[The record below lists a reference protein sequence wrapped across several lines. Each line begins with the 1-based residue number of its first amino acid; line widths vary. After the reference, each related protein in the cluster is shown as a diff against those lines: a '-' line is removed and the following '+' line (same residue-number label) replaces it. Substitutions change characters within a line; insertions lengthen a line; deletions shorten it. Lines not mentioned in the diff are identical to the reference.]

1 MILQADFYNDDACEV
16 AKKLLGKVIRRKYK
30 NLWLAAQIIETE
42 AYYLSEKGS
51 HSSLGKTD
59 KRMAMFMPPGTLYMY
74 YARGHDSC
82 NISVKGEG
90 NAVLLKS
97 GIPFADKLSSKEGF
111 RVMQQ
116 LNPQNNGQPR
126 ALGKL
131 CAGQTLLCRS
141 LNLKVSQWDQQA
153 FDPDEFYIDDINNHP
168 EKIIQT
174 TRLGIPPG
182 RDEHKPYRFIDL
194 QHARY
199 CTSNP
204 LSKRNKPDYTII
216 SLTG

>member
-1 MILQADFYNDDACEV
+1 MILKNSFYNNDACEV
-16 AKKLLGKVIRRKYK
+16 ARALLGKVIRRKYK
-30 NLWLAAQIIETE
+30 NHWLAARIIETE
-42 AYYLSEKGS
+42 AYYRNEKGS

-59 KRMAMFMPPGTLYMY
+59 KRMAMFMPPGTIYMY
-74 YARGHDSC
+74 YARGHDSL

-97 GIPFADKLSSKEGF
+97 GLPFADKLTSNKGF

-126 ALGKL
+126 ALTKL
-131 CAGQTLLCRS
+131 CAGQTLLCRA
-141 LNLKVSQWDQQA
+141 LHLKVTRWDQQL
-153 FDPDEFYIDDINNHP
+153 FDPNEFYIDDIAYHP

-174 TRLGIPPG
+174 TRLGIPDG
-182 RDEHKPYRFIDL
+182 RDEHRLYRFIDH
-194 QHARY
+194 QYAQY

-204 LSKRNKPDYTII
+204 LTKRKQPDYSII
-216 SLTG
+216 TRS